1 MVIDQQGNKWY
12 KVGLH
17 VHTTLSD
24 GKLTPQEVIGRYRA
38 GGYDA
43 IALTDHWYYGPGGQC
58 DGMLILSGCEYNLG
72 SNASGDVMH
81 IVGFGMSQQPELKKE
96 DSRQQVVDGINAC
109 GGIAVLAHPA
119 WSMNTLAD
127 AQALTGVD
135 FTEVYNAV
143 SEAHQSIRPNS
154 EYFADLCA
162 NARIYYGLLATDDA
176 HYYDG
181 SDDQKGWVMVRA
193 TELSREA
200 ILEALRA
207 GNYYATQGP
216 ALYVKREGKRFIVDC
231 SPCAYVAA
239 MSNST
244 WTSGRVLR
252 GENVTHF
259 EYEPKERE
267 RWIRIQA
274 CDSAGKLAWS
284 RVYQVQDR

>member
-17 VHTTLSD
+17 IHTTLSD
-24 GKLTPQEVIGRYRA
+24 GKLTPREVIDRYRA

-43 IALTDHWYYGPGGQC
+43 IALTDHWHYGPGGQD

-72 SNASGDVMH
+72 SNADDDVMH
-81 IVGFGMSQQPELKKE
+81 IVGFGMAQQPDLSKE
-96 DSRQQVVDGINAC
+96 DSRQQIVDGINAC

-127 AQALTGVD
+127 AQALTGID

-154 EYFADLCA
+154 EYFVDLCA
-162 NARIYYGLLATDDA
+162 NVGIYFGLLATDDA

-181 SDDQKGWVMVRA
+181 SDDQKGWVMVNA
-193 TELSREA
+193 AELSREA

-207 GNYYATQGP
+207 GHYYATQGP
-216 ALYVKREGKRFIVDC
+216 ELYVKREGNRFIVDC
-231 SPCAYVAA
+231 SPCTYVAA

-252 GENVTHF
+252 GENITCF

-284 RVYQVQDR
+284 KVYKV

>member
-1 MVIDQQGNKWY
+1 MIIDRQGNKWY

-24 GKLTPQEVIGRYRA
+24 GKLTPQEVIDRYRT

-43 IALTDHWYYGPGGQC
+43 IALTDHWHYGPGGQD

-72 SNASGDVMH
+72 SNVKNDVMH
-81 IVGFGMSQQPELKKE
+81 IVGFGMTQQPDLRKE
-96 DSRQQVVDGINAC
+96 DSRQQIVDGINAC
-109 GGIAVLAHPA
+109 DGIAVLAHPA

-127 AQALTGVD
+127 AQALTGID

-162 NARIYYGLLATDDA
+162 NAGICYGLLATDDA

-181 SDDQKGWVMVRA
+181 SDDQKGWVMIRA
-193 TELSREA
+193 EALSRES

-207 GNYYATQGP
+207 GAYYATQGP
-216 ALYVKREGKRFIVDC
+216 ELYVKREGYRFIVDC
-231 SPCAYVAA
+231 SPCTYVAA
-239 MSNST
+239 MSNVT

-259 EYEPKERE
+259 EYESKERE
-267 RWIRIQA
+267 CWIRIQA

-284 RVYQVQDR
+284 NVYKV